1 MKKVLSALLAT
12 VMIFTITVPAFA
24 AQKATTAAENYDGN
38 PVIIVRG
45 IDFAGLTFENGEKA
59 LNISA
64 STIFSA
70 LFDGFMGMLNL
81 KDAQSVL
88 DGAFLAAKEIFD
100 PISCD
105 KEGNSKYYD
114 VSMKQYPKSMA
125 NYPEFVST
133 LPNGGEEGIVKTAI
147 DKYGAENTYYFTYDW
162 RKTPEQIA
170 DELHGFVETARRA
183 SGKDKVN
190 IICASMGGMVTTAYF
205 YYYGTYNVESA
216 VFLSGAQNGTYVC
229 GDALNGKIIFDGD
242 VLVKFINNATDNNIF
257 LRIFIGIFDMLGVV
271 DFIADIAND
280 VVSGSFDRGNDLM
293 LRDSLGAFCGFWA
306 LCPDE
311 SFESGFENIFGGH
324 EEEYPVLIEKING
337 VKEFV
342 FSTEDTLKG
351 AMDDGVKISFV
362 SNYNSGLT
370 PVYERANLNGDNVL
384 EAELTSNFATI
395 APLGET
401 LSNGYIASADP
412 TYISPDKVIDAST
425 AVFKDN
431 TWFVK
436 DAPHVAADYKT
447 GFSEFTFTL
456 LESEAQPYVTTFE
469 KYPQFMIADEFLF
482 VSPLK

>member
-1 MKKVLSALLAT
+1 MKKLLSVLMAI

-24 AQKATTAAENYDGN
+24 VQKTATAPENYDGN

-45 IDFAGLTFENGEKA
+45 IDFAGLTYENGEKA
-59 LNISA
+59 LNVSA

-70 LFDGFMGMLNL
+70 LMDGFMGMLKL
-81 KDAQSVL
+81 KKVDSVL
-88 DGAFLAAKEIFD
+88 DGVFLTAKEIFD

-105 KEGNSKYYD
+105 KEGNSKYYN
-114 VSMKQYPKSMA
+114 VSMKQYPESMA
-125 NYPEFVST
+125 NYPEIVAT
-133 LPNGGEEGIVKTAI
+133 LPDGGEEGIVKTAI
-147 DKYGAENTYYFTYDW
+147 DKYGAENTYFFTYDW

-170 DELHGFVETARRA
+170 DELHDFVETARRN

-229 GDALNGKIIFDGD
+229 GDALNGRIVFDGG
-242 VLVKFINNATDNNIF
+242 VLVRFINNATDNNIF
-257 LRIFIGIFDMLGVV
+257 LKIFIGIFDALGVV
-271 DFIADIAND
+271 DFIADVAND
-280 VVSGSFDRGNDLM
+280 IVSSSFERGNDLM

-306 LCPDE
+306 LCPDAD
-311 SFESGFENIFGGH
+311 FESGVQNIFGGH
-324 EEEYPVLIEKING
+324 EEEYPVLLEKIDG
-337 VKEFV
+337 VKDFV
-342 FSTEDTLKG
+342 FSTEETLKG
-351 AMDDGVKISFV
+351 AMEDGVKISFV

-370 PVYERANLNGDNVL
+370 PVYEKANLNGDNVL

-401 LSNGYIASADP
+401 LSKGYIENADSK
-412 TYISPDKVIDAST
+412 YISPDSVIDAST

-436 DAPHVAADYKT
+436 DAPHVAADYRT

-456 LESEAQPYVTTFE
+456 LESETQPTIDTFE

>member
-1 MKKVLSALLAT
+1 MKKVLSVLLAV

-24 AQKATTAAENYDGN
+24 AQKTVTAAEDYNGN

-59 LNISA
+59 LNVSGNVIISA
-64 STIFSA
+64 
-70 LFDGFMGMLNL
+70 LLDGFMGMLKL
-81 KDAQSVL
+81 KKVDSVL

-114 VSMKQYPKSMA
+114 VSMKQYPESMA
-125 NYPEFVST
+125 SYPEFVAS
-133 LPNGGEEGIVKTAI
+133 LPDGGEEGIVKTAI
-147 DKYGAENTYYFTYDW
+147 DKYGAENTYFFTYDW

-170 DELHGFVETARRA
+170 DELHGFVETARRN

-229 GDALNGKIIFDGD
+229 GDALNGRIVFDGD
-242 VLVKFINNATDNNIF
+242 VLVRFINSATGDNVF
-257 LRIFIGIFDMLGVV
+257 LKIFIGIFDMLGVV
-271 DFIADIAND
+271 DFIADVAND
-280 VVSGSFDRGNDLM
+280 MVSESFDSGNDLM
-293 LRDSLGAFCGFWA
+293 LRDSLGTFCGFWA
-306 LCPDE
+306 LCPDGD
-311 SFESGFENIFGGH
+311 FESGVENIFGGH
-324 EEEYPVLIEKING
+324 EEEYPVLLDKLDS

-342 FSTEDTLKG
+342 FSTEETLLK
-351 AMDDGVKISFV
+351 AKEDGVKISFV
-362 SNYNSGLT
+362 SNYNSSLV
-370 PVYERANLNGDNVL
+370 PVYEKANLNGDNVL

-401 LSNGYIASADP
+401 LSKGYIENADKK
-412 TYISPDKVIDAST
+412 YISSDNVIDAST

-436 DAPHVAADYKT
+436 DAPHVAADYRT

-456 LESEAQPYVTTFE
+456 LESENQPTVDTFE
-469 KYPQFMIADEFLF
+469 EYPQFMIADEFLF

>member
-1 MKKVLSALLAT
+1 MKKVLSALLAI

-24 AQKATTAAENYDGN
+24 AHETASANYDGN

-45 IDFAGLTFENGEKA
+45 IDFAGLTYENGEKA
-59 LNISA
+59 LNVSA
-64 STIFSA
+64 GTIFSA
-70 LFDGFMGMLNL
+70 LMNGFFGMLKL
-81 KDAQSVL
+81 KDTQSVL
-88 DGAFLAAKEIFD
+88 DGVFLAAKEIFD

-105 KEGNSKYYD
+105 AEGNSKYAD
-114 VSMKQYPKSMA
+114 VSMKQYPLSMD
-125 NYPEFVST
+125 NYPDFVEA
-133 LPNGGEEGIVKTAI
+133 LPDGAEEGIVKTAI
-147 DKYGAENTYYFTYDW
+147 EKYGAENTYFFTYDW

-170 DELHGFVETARRA
+170 DELNGYVETAKRS

-205 YYYGTYNVESA
+205 YYYGSDNVESA

-229 GDALNGKIIFDGD
+229 GDALNGRIVFDSD
-242 VLVKFINNATDNNIF
+242 VLVKFINNATDDNFF
-257 LRIFIGIFDMLGVV
+257 LKVFIGVFDMLGVV
-271 DFIADIAND
+271 DFIADVANEM
-280 VVSGSFDRGNDLM
+280 VSESFDRGNDLM

-306 LCPDE
+306 LCPDVD
-311 SFESGFENIFGGH
+311 FESGFENIFGGH
-324 EEEYPVLIEKING
+324 EEEYPVLVEKING

-342 FSTEDTLKG
+342 FSTEEALSG
-351 AMDDGVKISFV
+351 AMEDGVKISFV
-362 SNYNSGLT
+362 SNYNSGLV
-370 PVYERANLNGDNVL
+370 PVYEKANLNGDNVL

-401 LSNGYIASADP
+401 LSKAYIEGADP
-412 TYISPDKVIDAST
+412 KYISPDNVIDAST

-436 DAPHVAADYKT
+436 DAPHVAADYNT

-456 LESEAQPYVTTFE
+456 LESDAQPTIDTFE
-469 KYPQFMIADEFLF
+469 EYPQFMIADEFLF

>member
-1 MKKVLSALLAT
+1 MKKLLSVLLAI

-24 AQKATTAAENYDGN
+24 AQNTETGAENYDGN

-45 IDFAGLTFENGEKA
+45 IDFAGLTYENGEKA
-59 LNISA
+59 LNVSA
-64 STIFSA
+64 GTIFSA
-70 LFDGFMGMLNL
+70 LMDGFMGMLKL
-81 KDAQSVL
+81 KKVDSVL
-88 DGAFLAAKEIFD
+88 DGVFLAAKEIFD

-105 KEGNSKYYD
+105 KEGNSKYSN
-114 VSMKQYPKSMA
+114 VSMKQYPESMA
-125 NYPEFVST
+125 NYPEFVAT
-133 LPNGGEEGIVKTAI
+133 LPDGAEEGIVKTAI
-147 DKYGAENTYYFTYDW
+147 EKYGAENTYFFTYDW

-170 DELHGFVETARRA
+170 EELHGYVQTARRE

-205 YYYGTYNVESA
+205 YYYGTYDVGSA

-229 GDALNGKIIFDGD
+229 GDALNGRIVFDGD
-242 VLVKFINNATDNNIF
+242 VLVRFINNATDNNIF
-257 LRIFIGIFDMLGVV
+257 LKVFIGIFDALGVV
-271 DFIADIAND
+271 DFIADVAND
-280 VVSGSFDRGNDLM
+280 MVSSSFDRGNDLM

-306 LCPDE
+306 LCPDVD
-311 SFESGFENIFGGH
+311 FESGLENIFGGH
-324 EEEYPVLIEKING
+324 EEEYPVLLEKIAG

-342 FSTEDTLKG
+342 FSTEDTLLK
-351 AMDDGVKISFV
+351 AKEDGVKISFV
-362 SNYNSGLT
+362 SNYNAGLV
-370 PVYERANLNGDNVL
+370 PVYEKANYNGDNVL

-401 LSNGYIASADP
+401 LSNSYIENADP
-412 TYISPDKVIDAST
+412 KYISPDNVIDAST

-436 DAPHVAADYKT
+436 DAPHVAADYNT

-456 LESEAQPYVTTFE
+456 LESETQPTVDTFE

>member
-1 MKKVLSALLAT
+1 MKKLLSALMAI

-24 AQKATTAAENYDGN
+24 AQKAVNTAEDYDGN

-59 LNISA
+59 LNVSA

-70 LFDGFMGMLNL
+70 LFDGFMGMLSL
-81 KDAQSVL
+81 KDAESVL

-147 DKYGAENTYYFTYDW
+147 DKYGAENTYFFTYDW

-170 DELHGFVETARRA
+170 DELHGFVETARRT

-229 GDALNGKIIFDGD
+229 GDALNGKIVFDGD
-242 VLVKFINNATDNNIF
+242 VLVRFINNATDNNIF

-271 DFIADIAND
+271 DFIADVAND

-324 EEEYPVLIEKING
+324 EEEYPVLVEKING

-351 AMDDGVKISFV
+351 AMDAGVKISFV

-401 LSNGYIASADP
+401 LSNGYIANADP
-412 TYISPDKVIDAST
+412 NYISPDKVIDAST

>member
-1 MKKVLSALLAT
+1 MKKILSALLAI

-24 AQKATTAAENYDGN
+24 AKNTAAVSEDYDGN

-45 IDFAGLTFENGEKA
+45 IDFAGLTYENGEKA
-59 LNISA
+59 LNVSA

-70 LFDGFMGMLNL
+70 LMDGFMGMLKL
-81 KDAQSVL
+81 KDTQSVL

-114 VSMKQYPKSMA
+114 VSMKQYPLSMD
-125 NYPEFVST
+125 NYPEFVAT
-133 LPNGGEEGIVKTAI
+133 LPDGGEEGIVKTAI
-147 DKYGAENTYYFTYDW
+147 DKYGAENTYFFTYDW

-170 DELHGFVETARRA
+170 DELHGFVNTAKRN

-205 YYYGTYNVESA
+205 YYYGTRSIESA

-229 GDALNGKIIFDGD
+229 GDALNGRIVFDGD
-242 VLVKFINNATDNNIF
+242 VLVKFINNATDDNFF
-257 LRIFIGIFDMLGVV
+257 LKVFLGVFDMLGVV
-271 DFIADIAND
+271 DFIADVAND
-280 VVSGSFDRGNDLM
+280 MVSSSFDRGNDLM

-306 LCPDE
+306 LCPDVD
-311 SFESGFENIFGGH
+311 FESGFENIFGGH
-324 EEEYPVLIEKING
+324 EEEYPVLVEKING

-342 FSTEDTLKG
+342 FSTEETLLK
-351 AMDDGVKISFV
+351 AKEDGVKISFV
-362 SNYNSGLT
+362 CNYNSGLT
-370 PVYERANLNGDNVL
+370 PVYEKANYNGDNVL

-395 APLGET
+395 APLDET
-401 LSNGYIASADP
+401 LSKAYIESADP
-412 TYISPDKVIDAST
+412 KYISPDNVIDAST

-456 LESEAQPYVTTFE
+456 LESENQPTIETFE
-469 KYPQFMIADEFLF
+469 KYPQFMIADEFLN
-482 VSPLK
+482 VTPLK

>member
-1 MKKVLSALLAT
+1 MKKIISVLLAIAL
-12 VMIFTITVPAFA
+12 VFTITVPAFA
-24 AQKATTAAENYDGN
+24 AQETATASENYDGN

-45 IDFAGLTFENGEKA
+45 IDFAGLTYENGEKA
-59 LNISA
+59 LNVSA
-64 STIFSA
+64 TTIFSA
-70 LFDGFMGMLNL
+70 LMNGFFGMLKL

-105 KEGNSKYYD
+105 NEGNSKD
-114 VSMKQYPKSMA
+114 ATVSMKQYPLSMD
-125 NYPEFVST
+125 NYPEFVET
-133 LPNGGEEGIVKTAI
+133 LPDGAEEGIVKTAI
-147 DKYGAENTYYFTYDW
+147 EKYGAENTYFFTYDW

-170 DELHGFVETARRA
+170 DELHSFVETAKRS

-205 YYYGTYNVESA
+205 YYYGADNVESA

-229 GDALNGKIIFDGD
+229 GDALNGKIVFDSD
-242 VLVKFINNATDNNIF
+242 VLVKFINNAADNNMF
-257 LRIFIGIFDMLGVV
+257 LKVFIGIFDMLGVV
-271 DFIADIAND
+271 DFIVDVAND
-280 VVSGSFDRGNDLM
+280 MVSSSFDRGNDLM

-311 SFESGFENIFGGH
+311 SFESGLENIFGGH
-324 EEEYPVLIEKING
+324 EEEYPVLLEKIDG
-337 VKEFV
+337 VKDFV
-342 FSTEDTLKG
+342 FSTEETLKG
-351 AMDDGVKISFV
+351 AMEDGVKISFV

-395 APLGET
+395 APLDET
-401 LSNGYIASADP
+401 LSKEYIEGADP
-412 TYISPDKVIDAST
+412 KYISPDNVIDAST

-436 DAPHVAADYKT
+436 DAPHVAADYNT

-456 LESEAQPYVTTFE
+456 LESETQPTIETFE
-469 KYPQFMIADEFLF
+469 KYPQFMIADEFLS

>member
-1 MKKVLSALLAT
+1 MKKALSVLLAV

-24 AQKATTAAENYDGN
+24 AQKTVAASENYDGN

-59 LNISA
+59 LNVSA

-81 KDAQSVL
+81 KDAESVL
-88 DGAFLAAKEIFD
+88 DGVFLAAKEIFD

-114 VSMKQYPKSMA
+114 VSMKQYPDSMA

-133 LPNGGEEGIVKTAI
+133 LPDGGEEGIVKTAI

-170 DELHGFVETARRA
+170 DELHGFVETARRN

-229 GDALNGKIIFDGD
+229 GDALNGRIVFDGD
-242 VLVKFINNATDNNIF
+242 VLVKFLNNATDNNIF

-280 VVSGSFDRGNDLM
+280 VVSESFDRGNDLM

-306 LCPDE
+306 LCPDAD
-311 SFESGFENIFGGH
+311 FESGFENIFGGH

-337 VKEFV
+337 VKDFV

-401 LSNGYIASADP
+401 LSNAYIENADP
-412 TYISPDKVIDAST
+412 EYISPDKVIDAST

-456 LESEAQPYVTTFE
+456 LESEAQPTVDTFE

>member
-1 MKKVLSALLAT
+1 MKKVLSILLAI
-12 VMIFTITVPAFA
+12 VMVFTIAIPAFA
-24 AQKATTAAENYDGN
+24 AQEAGTSEKYDGN

-45 IDFAGLTFENGEKA
+45 IDFAGLTYENGEKA
-59 LNISA
+59 LNVSA
-64 STIFSA
+64 STIMSA
-70 LFDGFMGMLNL
+70 LFTGFMGMLQL
-81 KDAQSVL
+81 KDTQSVL
-88 DGAFLAAKEIFD
+88 DGAFLVAKEIFE

-105 KEGNSKYYD
+105 NEGNSKD
-114 VSMKQYPKSMA
+114 DSVSMKQYFGSLA
-125 NYPEFVST
+125 NHPDFVAT
-133 LPNGGEEGIVKTAI
+133 LPDGGEEGIAKTAI
-147 DKYGAENTYYFTYDW
+147 EKYGAENTYYFTYDW
-162 RKTPEQIA
+162 RKTPKQIA
-170 DELHGFVETARRA
+170 DELNGFVETAKRD
-183 SGKDKVN
+183 SGKEKVN

-205 YYYGTYNVESA
+205 YYYGSDNVESA

-229 GDALNGKIIFDGD
+229 GDALNGKIVFDSD
-242 VLVKFINNATDNNIF
+242 VLIKFINNATGNNMF
-257 LRIFIGIFDMLGVV
+257 LKIFISIFDMLGAV
-271 DFIADIAND
+271 DFIVNATNEIVA
-280 VVSGSFDRGNDLM
+280 SSFDRGNDLM

-324 EEEYPVLIEKING
+324 EEEYPVLVEKING

-342 FSTEDTLKG
+342 FSTEETLSD
-351 AMDDGVKISFV
+351 AMDAGVKISFV

-395 APLGET
+395 APLDET
-401 LSNGYIASADP
+401 LSKEYIASADP
-412 TYISPDKVIDAST
+412 KYISPDNVIDAST

-436 DAPHVAADYKT
+436 DAPHVAADYQT

-456 LESEAQPYVTTFE
+456 LESEVQPTIETFE
-469 KYPQFMIADEFLF
+469 QYPQFMIADEFLN

>member
-1 MKKVLSALLAT
+1 MKKLLSVLMAI

-24 AQKATTAAENYDGN
+24 AQKTATEAENYDGN

-59 LNISA
+59 LNVSA

-70 LFDGFMGMLNL
+70 LMDGFMGML
-81 KDAQSVL
+81 KIKTVDSVL

-105 KEGNSKYYD
+105 KEGNSKYYN
-114 VSMKQYPKSMA
+114 VSMKQYPESMA
-125 NYPEFVST
+125 NYPEFVAT
-133 LPNGGEEGIVKTAI
+133 LPDGGEEGIVKTAI
-147 DKYGAENTYYFTYDW
+147 DKYGAGNTYFFTYDW

-170 DELHGFVETARRA
+170 DELHGYVQTARRN

-205 YYYGTYNVESA
+205 YYYGTYDVESA

-229 GDALNGKIIFDGD
+229 GDALNGRIVFDGD
-242 VLVKFINNATDNNIF
+242 VLVKFINGATGDNFF
-257 LRIFIGIFDMLGVV
+257 LKVFIGIFDMLGVV
-271 DFIADIAND
+271 DFIADVAND
-280 VVSGSFDRGNDLM
+280 MVSSSFDRGNDLM

-306 LCPDE
+306 LCPDAD
-311 SFESGFENIFGGH
+311 FESGVENIFGGH
-324 EEEYPVLIEKING
+324 EEEYPVLLEKIDG
-337 VKEFV
+337 VKKFV
-342 FSTEDTLKG
+342 FSTEETLKG

-362 SNYNSGLT
+362 SNYNSGLA

-401 LSNGYIASADP
+401 LSKGYIENADP
-412 TYISPDKVIDAST
+412 QYISPDNVIDAST

-436 DAPHVAADYKT
+436 DAPHVAADYRT

-456 LESEAQPYVTTFE
+456 LESETQPTINSFE

>member
-1 MKKVLSALLAT
+1 MKKALSVLLAV

-24 AQKATTAAENYDGN
+24 AQKTVAASENYDGN

-59 LNISA
+59 LNVSA

-81 KDAQSVL
+81 KDAESVL
-88 DGAFLAAKEIFD
+88 DGVFLAAKEIFD

-114 VSMKQYPKSMA
+114 VSMKQYPDSMA
-125 NYPEFVST
+125 NYPEFVSS
-133 LPNGGEEGIVKTAI
+133 LPDGGEEGIVKTAI

-170 DELHGFVETARRA
+170 DELHGFVETARRN

-229 GDALNGKIIFDGD
+229 GDALNGRIVFDGD
-242 VLVKFINNATDNNIF
+242 VLVKFLNNATDNNIF

-280 VVSGSFDRGNDLM
+280 VVSESFDRGNDLM

-306 LCPDE
+306 LCPDAD
-311 SFESGFENIFGGH
+311 FESGFENIFGGH

-337 VKEFV
+337 VKDFV
-342 FSTEDTLKG
+342 FSTEATLKG

-401 LSNGYIASADP
+401 LSNAYIENADP
-412 TYISPDKVIDAST
+412 EYISPDKVIDAST

-456 LESEAQPYVTTFE
+456 LESEAQPTVDTFE

>member
-1 MKKVLSALLAT
+1 MKKVLSVLLAT

-59 LNISA
+59 LNVSA

-229 GDALNGKIIFDGD
+229 GDALNGKIVFDGD

>member
-1 MKKVLSALLAT
+1 MKKLLSVLLAI

-24 AQKATTAAENYDGN
+24 AQKAETAAENYDGN

-45 IDFAGLTFENGEKA
+45 IDFAGLTYDNGKKA
-59 LNISA
+59 LNVSA

-70 LFDGFMGMLNL
+70 LMDGFMGMLKL

-88 DGAFLAAKEIFD
+88 DGVFLAAKEIFD

-105 KEGNSKYYD
+105 KEGDSKYYA
-114 VSMKQYPKSMA
+114 VSMKQYPESMA
-125 NYPEFVST
+125 NYPEFVAT
-133 LPNGGEEGIVKTAI
+133 LPDGGEEGIVKTAI
-147 DKYGAENTYYFTYDW
+147 DKYGAENTYFFTYDW

-170 DELHGFVETARRA
+170 DELHGFVETARRN

-229 GDALNGKIIFDGD
+229 GDALNGKIVIDGD

-257 LRIFIGIFDMLGVV
+257 LKIFIGIFDMLGVV
-271 DFIADIAND
+271 DFIAAVAND
-280 VVSGSFDRGNDLM
+280 IVSSSFDRGNDLM
-293 LRDSLGAFCGFWA
+293 LRDSLGTFCGFWA
-306 LCPDE
+306 LCPDAD
-311 SFESGFENIFGGH
+311 FESGLENIFGGH
-324 EEEYPVLIEKING
+324 EEDYPVLIEKING

-342 FSTEDTLKG
+342 FSTEATLKG
-351 AMDDGVKISFV
+351 AMEDGVKISFV
-362 SNYNSGLT
+362 SNYNSGLV
-370 PVYERANLNGDNVL
+370 PVYEKANLNGDNVL

-401 LSNGYIASADP
+401 LSKAYIENANP
-412 TYISPDKVIDAST
+412 EYISPDKVIDAST
-425 AVFKDN
+425 AVFQDN

-436 DAPHVAADYKT
+436 NAPHVAADYKT
-447 GFSEFTFTL
+447 GFSNFTFTL
-456 LESEAQPYVTTFE
+456 LESETQPTIDTFE
-469 KYPQFMIADEFLF
+469 QYPQFMIADEFLF

>member
-1 MKKVLSALLAT
+1 MKKVLSVLLAT

-59 LNISA
+59 LNVSA

-342 FSTEDTLKG
+342 FSTEKTLKG